1 MKPTISKKTQDY
13 LASLEQK
20 DPNQPDYYYGDMDAI
35 DRLIYKDGLR
45 IKAMHFHQDL
55 DLMLIVLNNGSV
67 LQRTL
72 SFSQRLQQATPEQ
85 LSHYTFI
92 GEGTGIHW
100 PEVDEDLSLR
110 GFLEEE
116 LLQVAKPLRAA
127 S

>member
-1 MKPTISKKTQDY
+1 
-13 LASLEQK
+13 
-20 DPNQPDYYYGDMDAI
+20 
-35 DRLIYKDGLR
+35 
-45 IKAMHFHQDL
+45 
-55 DLMLIVLNNGSV
+55 MLIVLNNGSV

-72 SFSQRLQQATPEQ
+72 SFSQRLQQATLEQ
-85 LSHYTFI
+85 LSHYAFI

-100 PEVDEDLSLR
+100 PEVDEDLSLH

>member
-1 MKPTISKKTQDY
+1 MKPTISTKTQDY

-20 DPNQPDYYYGDMDAI
+20 NPDQPDYYYGEMDAI
-35 DRLIYKDGLR
+35 DRLIYQDGLR
-45 IKAMHFHQDL
+45 VKVIHTHKDL
-55 DLMLIVLNNGSV
+55 DLMLVVLNNGKV

-72 SFSQRLQQATPEQ
+72 SFSQRLQQATAEQ
-85 LSHYTFI
+85 LSHYEFI

-100 PEVDEDLSLR
+100 PEVDEDISLR

-116 LLQVAKPLRAA
+116 LLQVAKPLSVA

>member
-1 MKPTISKKTQDY
+1 MKPTISKKTQAY
-13 LASLEQK
+13 LASLDKK
-20 DPNQPDYYYGDMDAI
+20 DPNQADYYYGEMDAI

-45 IKAMHFHQDL
+45 IKALHFHKDL
-55 DLMLIVLNNGSV
+55 DLLLIILNNGKV

-72 SFSQRLQQATPEQ
+72 SFSKRLHQATPEQ
-85 LSHYTFI
+85 LHHYEFI

-100 PEVDEDLSLR
+100 PDVDEDLSLR

-116 LLQVAKPLRAA
+116 LFHMAKPLNIA